1 MALVCL
7 PEHSV
12 VIEPVLNPQEES
24 KVPQEPSLLDM
35 LQSTFKEFDE
45 ALMSTLAETKSKL
58 KMLESELSQD
68 TSSFLG
74 IIKNQK
80 IMLQI
85 DLEKENL
92 KRIQN
97 GKQ

>member
-7 PEHSV
+7 PDHSV

-45 ALMSTLAETKSKL
+45 ALMRTLAETKSKL

-74 IIKNQK
+74 IIKNQETIIQMDVLTSK
-80 IMLQI
+80 
-85 DLEKENL
+85 LE
-92 KRIQN
+92 RIQTV
-97 GKQ
+97 KQ

>member
-1 MALVCL
+1 
-7 PEHSV
+7 
-12 VIEPVLNPQEES
+12 
-24 KVPQEPSLLDM
+24 M

-45 ALMSTLAETKSKL
+45 ALMRTLAETKSKL

-74 IIKNQK
+74 IINNQK
-80 IMLQI
+80 MMLQI
-85 DLEKENL
+85 EIEKENL

-97 GKQ
+97 VKQ